1 MPDYTTGA
9 TARDV
14 WTYTKRFLTRA
25 ELSDEIQAA
34 ADTVRSTNSTTYE
47 ILKDIAI
54 YREGNIRVR
63 WEFCAE
69 EAITVYTQLYVNGSA
84 VGSEHSTSS
93 ISYQSVYEDISIS
106 PGDRIQLGA
115 RTSDSAWK
123 VFVRNF
129 RLCYSDT
136 PEYIVVLD

>member
-14 WTYTKRFLTRA
+14 WTYSKRFLTA
-25 ELSDEIQAA
+25 VEISDEIQAA
-34 ADTVRSTNSTTYE
+34 ADTGRATRSTTYE
-47 ILKDIAI
+47 ILKEIII
-54 YREGNIRVR
+54 YREGRIRAR
-63 WEFCAE
+63 WEFCSEGPA
-69 EAITVYTQLYVNGSA
+69 TVYTHLFINGSA
-84 VGSEHSTSS
+84 VGSEHSTDST
-93 ISYQSVYEDISIS
+93 SYVEAYEDVSVS
-106 PGDRIQLGA
+106 AGDRVQLGA
-115 RTSDSAWK
+115 KTSESGWY